1 MKPTQI
7 VVGSEHSYLIAT
19 CIIHAHFVN
28 PARPGTYETELNKLS
43 KANVLPSI
51 KIPTEVPSEELFGAK
66 VPEGIRMA
74 QSMESLKSQASG
86 YQEEGFKEMMGMVTN
101 RDPRKQSKRDTES
114 IYSLTTRDITMEG
127 EVETHEAQAV
137 SEGER
142 TRELKELKTQPKERR
157 EWKVQ
162 EIDSKKL
169 GLKIYS
175 SEINKFTKETTY
187 EDILEGIKKGK
198 HKITY
203 TDKRSESEIISLTE
217 KRKLKCEEDDL
228 MTVSEVFRKIRQ
240 GKELTPPS
248 KIQKKPRL
256 K

>member
-1 MKPTQI
+1 
-7 VVGSEHSYLIAT
+7 
-19 CIIHAHFVN
+19 
-28 PARPGTYETELNKLS
+28 
-43 KANVLPSI
+43 
-51 KIPTEVPSEELFGAK
+51 
-66 VPEGIRMA
+66 
-74 QSMESLKSQASG
+74 
-86 YQEEGFKEMMGMVTN
+86 MMGMVTN

-248 KIQKKPRL
+248 KIQKKP
-256 K
+256 